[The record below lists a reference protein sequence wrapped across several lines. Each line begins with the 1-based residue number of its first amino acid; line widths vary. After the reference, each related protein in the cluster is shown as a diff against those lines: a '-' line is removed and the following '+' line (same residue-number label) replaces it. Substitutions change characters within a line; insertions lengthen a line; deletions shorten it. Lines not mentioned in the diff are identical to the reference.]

1 MSASAVFDMDGV
13 LVDNRAFHFRAW
25 EAFCSEHGL
34 AFDESFFRDRLFGR
48 TNAAILRGLFGR
60 EMTADEAAGFA
71 EAKEALYRRIY
82 HGHVRP
88 VPGLEKFLK
97 DLRAKGAA
105 TAVATAAPRA
115 NLDFVLD
122 ETGLAPLFDVLV
134 DIDMVP
140 NGKPAPDLYLKAAEL
155 LGRPPQRCVAFED
168 SYPGIRSAL
177 AAGMKVV
184 GLTTTHTAAE
194 MAFAHRVIRDF
205 RDIDASDL
213 DCWIG

>member
-1 MSASAVFDMDGV
+1 MRLSAVFDMDGV
-13 LVDNRAFHFRAW
+13 IVDNRAFHFRAW
-25 EAFCSEHGL
+25 KIFSSEHGL
-34 AFDESFFRDRLFGR
+34 PFDETFFRDRLFGR

-60 EMTADEAAGFA
+60 ELAAGEAAGFA

-82 HGHVRP
+82 RGHVRP
-88 VPGLEKFLK
+88 APGLEEFLK
-97 DLRAKGAA
+97 DLRAKGAT

-115 NLDFVLD
+115 NLDFALD
-122 ETGLAPLFDVLV
+122 ETGLGPLFDVLV

-155 LGRPPQRCVAFED
+155 LGRPPERCVAFED
-168 SYPGIRSAL
+168 SYPGLRSAL

-184 GLTTTHTAAE
+184 GVTTTHSAGE
-194 MAFAHRVIRDF
+194 IDFAHRVIADF

-213 DCWIG
+213 ERLIG